1 MSNIIIETD
10 VAHTHEQG
18 HEDAGSLSLF
28 GFWIYLM
35 TDCILFAT
43 LFAGYAVLRDS
54 VAGGPSSVDI
64 FELPYVLGETMLL
77 LLSSITYGYAMLA
90 MNRGQQAQV
99 LRWLGLTFV
108 LGAGFIAM
116 EFNEFHHLIEEGHGP
131 DRSAFLTAFFTLV
144 GTHGAHVLT
153 GLIWMAV
160 LMAQVYQRGLTNTNA
175 TRLSCLSLFW
185 ALFGRGVDL
194 RVYRGLSV
202 RGGVTCTNKVR
213 FTAAPVQAMA
223 AAVRTWSGSSFRCC

>member
-1 MSNIIIETD
+1 MSNIVIEKD
-10 VAHTHEQG
+10 VAHTQEHG
-18 HEDAGSLSLF
+18 HEDAGSLSVF

-35 TDCILFAT
+35 TDCILFAS

-64 FELPYVLGETMLL
+64 FELPYVLAETMLL

-90 MNRGQQAQV
+90 MNRGQQSQV

-108 LGAGFIAM
+108 LGAGFITM
-116 EFNEFHHLIEEGHGP
+116 EINEFHHLIAEGYGP

-144 GTHGAHVLT
+144 GTHGAHVMT

-160 LMAQVYQRGLTNTNA
+160 LMVQIRQKGLTNTTA

-185 ALFGRGVDL
+185 HFLDVVWICVFTVIYLLGV
-194 RVYRGLSV
+194 V
-202 RGGVTCTNKVR
+202 
-213 FTAAPVQAMA
+213 
-223 AAVRTWSGSSFRCC
+223 

>member
-1 MSNIIIETD
+1 MSNIVIEKD
-10 VAHTHEQG
+10 VAHTQEHG
-18 HEDAGSLSLF
+18 HEDAGSLSVF

-35 TDCILFAT
+35 TDCILFAS

-64 FELPYVLGETMLL
+64 FELPYVLAETML

-90 MNRGQQAQV
+90 MNRGQQSQV

-116 EFNEFHHLIEEGHGP
+116 EVNEFHHLIAEGYGP

-160 LMAQVYQRGLTNTNA
+160 LM
-175 TRLSCLSLFW
+175 
-185 ALFGRGVDL
+185 
-194 RVYRGLSV
+194 
-202 RGGVTCTNKVR
+202 
-213 FTAAPVQAMA
+213 VQI
-223 AAVRTWSGSSFRCC
+223 R

>member
-1 MSNIIIETD
+1 M
-10 VAHTHEQG
+10 
-18 HEDAGSLSLF
+18 
-28 GFWIYLM
+28 
-35 TDCILFAT
+35 
-43 LFAGYAVLRDS
+43 FAGYAVLRDS

-64 FELPYVLGETMLL
+64 FELPYVLAETMLL

-90 MNRGQQAQV
+90 MNRGQQSQV

-116 EFNEFHHLIEEGHGP
+116 EINEFRHLIAEGYGP

-160 LMAQVYQRGLTNTNA
+160 LMVQIRQKGLTNTTA

-185 ALFGRGVDL
+185 HFLDVVWICVFTVIYLLGV
-194 RVYRGLSV
+194 V
-202 RGGVTCTNKVR
+202 
-213 FTAAPVQAMA
+213 
-223 AAVRTWSGSSFRCC
+223 